1 MKIIDR
7 IAECHYCGCV
17 SLHMDATMTATKTAP
32 TKEEAAAIQRW
43 AEALWVA
50 EKAISQAFRS
60 LDSVRGSVRREI
72 NIAEIRCLNLLCAVT
87 KHRGEA
93 ERAAEK
99 IA

>member
-1 MKIIDR
+1 
-7 IAECHYCGCV
+7 
-17 SLHMDATMTATKTAP
+17 MTTTENTP
-32 TKEEAAAIQRW
+32 TKEEATAIRRW

-72 NIAEIRCLNLLCAVT
+72 NITEIRCLNLLCAVT
-87 KHRGEA
+87 NHRGEA

-99 IA
+99 ISSSVSDDYR